1 MVALPEPRPETPRE
15 RQRREA
21 MEDIQRSL
29 LGRQLM
35 GSELTPAGLAAR
47 QREGLET
54 LKGLA
59 VGIPSTILGL
69 PADIIGLPAVIGDLL
84 ARLTGQD
91 PNAVYKELA
100 EMSPEERDA
109 NLLTLAES
117 PQEYAALSEFFNTL
131 EVSVPVPAPR
141 PTEEEREDDDD
152 DFIPPL
158 PMLPGMSNQI
168 FSPPMRR
175 ITRDIQEV
183 AGARGIAKLFGFGDN
198 FQDPGFDAGFTTAEI
213 LTPIPLLD
221 FGIPALMKRG
231 SRSTDLEPLAAPDA
245 PVEPDIIG
253 SASDIGPPRTIDTPL
268 GPTTVFDTVPL
279 PREEPTFDIVEL
291 PEGQPTRLQATG
303 DITDQAPREI
313 DAADVQFDVDFLPPG
328 RDPESAEFMSFGQ
341 EMVHIPTGITVPE
354 NATVRATI
362 EELANFIPENRI
374 DNIPDVGEVY
384 DFSRPDADPALGE
397 TELFQFEEDM
407 FHTETGTRIP
417 AGFTVRGSLDDFV
430 TAGTQQR
437 PARFANRTEV
447 TQRMATTE
455 ETEAVARGEDPA
467 AVAPGAQ
474 APTTLDDIPVVTLPE
489 TRPGRGDEVELR
501 DFNANE
507 EFNIQDVFEIEENSV
522 HVPTGIFV
530 PEGTFVRGNLLD
542 FEVSRGL
549 PTTDQEGIATLP
561 AAEDIIDVE
570 PVAQAALTPVR
581 TEGQQQLRQQA
592 FPITEDEAIFTPTT
606 DVSSLSGRTGIATID
621 DPDPEILQIT
631 GPPADY
637 SPTYQTIDRLEERA
651 YTKEELIEILK
662 AQPES
667 AMRDLKG
674 SGYLEYL
681 ESPYAPAVFD
691 GPADIRLD
699 YAESTPQ
706 LKVRTVTNSEVEDY
720 VNMADPSNAI
730 KPPFTNNRG
739 DIPNV
744 DKQVLLMDSQ
754 ARDRGVII
762 LSNSNTKNFGGR
774 DLSAVHDYFGT
785 SRDGVPGYIAHAR
798 FEYPVRNDGKVVASI
813 NEIQGNTVSTTSR
826 KGSGYQKMTPLMAA
840 RHSEAIKNDGIAD
853 LVEADVILQQY
864 EKNIKQYNDLQKNS
878 FLRNSLLDEKPT
890 QESYERL
897 LENFQRGMNEGKG
910 VFSELSGEPFKGS
923 KVNEDDFYDLVA
935 RTATSEDKAYFDDL
949 FERAGIMGYFDG
961 FDNPERIAT
970 FDDLFMTDDV
980 FQNDTLIRYRVRSE
994 AQRLEND
1001 GELSDELKKELWFLL
1016 ESYYSGPTVDD
1027 FGRRALFGDPGSNY
1041 KPKKYLARM
1050 KRKKTTR
1057 DIKFKKEIDAKF
1069 GEGEYEKIKEAFSI
1083 ISPKVN
1089 MKKSLMDDNFQPAT
1103 VGQPFAVTRDFD
1115 EYMPRLIIQEM
1126 VKRGEVDELIFPNF
1140 EDLMMTGGRSS
1151 FSRDPAKLAGFKN
1164 TYDKGVKKGLNKIK
1178 AEHPEFNFE
1187 IVDNYE
1193 LTPGKV
1199 LDHPVIK
1206 INLRDPAVRAIFEGR
1221 LIRRAKGGA
1230 VDLRPRKMIHSGI
1243 GAMAREVM

>member
-1 MVALPEPRPETPRE
+1 MVALPEPRPETPR
-15 RQRREA
+15 QRKKRESI
-21 MEDIQRSL
+21 ENVQRSL

-35 GSELTPAGLAAR
+35 FDELSPAGQAAR
-47 QREGLET
+47 RAEILPT
-54 LKGLA
+54 LKGIG
-59 VGIPSTILGL
+59 VGIPSTIVGL
-69 PADIIGLPAVIGDLL
+69 PADIIGLPAAIGDLL
-84 ARLTGQD
+84 AKLTGQD

-109 NLLTLAES
+109 NLLSLAQS
-117 PQEYAALSEFFNTL
+117 PQEYAALSEFFNSL
-131 EVSVPVPAPR
+131 GRPVPAPKPR
-141 PTEEEREDDDD
+141 PTGEEEEDDDD
-152 DFIPPL
+152 LIPP
-158 PMLPGMSNQI
+158 MLK
-168 FSPPMRR
+168 
-175 ITRDIQEV
+175 ITRDIQKA
-183 AGARGIAKLFGFGDN
+183 AGAEGIARLAGFGDDFEDPN
-198 FQDPGFDAGFTTAEI
+198 FRQGFTASEV

-221 FGIPALMKRG
+221 FGIPALMRRG
-231 SRSTDLEPLAAPDA
+231 SRSTDLVSDTPQVGFTGE
-245 PVEPDIIG
+245 VEPPVI
-253 SASDIGPPRTIDTPL
+253 P
-268 GPTTVFDTVPL
+268 
-279 PREEPTFDIVEL
+279 EEVAQ
-291 PEGQPTRLQATG
+291 QPTRLQATG
-303 DITDQAPREI
+303 DISLSDLPRSE
-313 DAADVQFDVDFLPPG
+313 VTGLP
-328 RDPESAEFMSFGQ
+328 
-341 EMVHIPTGITVPE
+341 V
-354 NATVRATI
+354 
-362 EELANFIPENRI
+362 L
-374 DNIPDVGEVY
+374 
-384 DFSRPDADPALGE
+384 
-397 TELFQFEEDM
+397 
-407 FHTETGTRIP
+407 
-417 AGFTVRGSLDDFV
+417 
-430 TAGTQQR
+430 
-437 PARFANRTEV
+437 RTEV
-447 TQRMATTE
+447 TERMATPE
-455 ETEAVARGEDPA
+455 ETAAFIRGEDPA

-474 APTTLDDIPVVTLPE
+474 APTTLDDIPVVNLPE
-489 TRPGRGDEVELR
+489 SRPGRGDEVEIR
-501 DFNANE
+501 DFDANE
-507 EFNIQDVFEIEENSV
+507 EFNIQDVFFFFLNSV
-522 HVPTGIFV
+522 HVPTGILV
-530 PEGTFVRGNLLD
+530 SEGTFVRGSILD

-592 FPITEDEAIFTPTT
+592 FPITEDEAIFTPTI
-606 DVSSLSGRTGIATID
+606 DASSLSGRTGIATID

-631 GPPADY
+631 GPPAYY

-706 LKVRTVTNSEVEDY
+706 LKVRTVTNSEVENY

-744 DKQVLLMDSQ
+744 DKQVLLPDSQ

-762 LSNSNTKNFGGR
+762 LSNSNTKNFAGR
-774 DLSAVHDYFGT
+774 ELSAVHDYFGT
-785 SRDGVPGYIAHAR
+785 SRGGVPGYIAHAR
-798 FEYPVRNDGKVVASI
+798 FEYPVRGDGKVVASI

-826 KGSGYQKMTPLMAA
+826 KGSGHQKMTPLMAA
-840 RHSEAIKNDGIAD
+840 RHAEAIKTDGLTN
-853 LVEADVILQQY
+853 LVEADVILKQY
-864 EKNIKQYNDLQKNS
+864 ESRIKQYNNLQKNS
-878 FLRNSLLDEKPT
+878 FLRNNLLDEKPT

-910 VFSELSGEPFKGS
+910 VFSELNSEPFKGS
-923 KVNEDDFYDLVA
+923 KLGEDDFYDLIA
-935 RTATSEDKAYFDDL
+935 RTATPEDKAYFNDL
-949 FERAGIMGYFDG
+949 FERAGILNYFDG
-961 FDNPERIAT
+961 YDNPERIAT

-980 FQNDTLIRYRVRSE
+980 FQNDDLIRMKVKSE
-994 AQRLEND
+994 AQSLERS
-1001 GELSDELKKELWFLL
+1001 GQLSDELKKELWFLL

-1027 FGRRALFGDPGSNY
+1027 FARRALFGDPGSNY

-1057 DIKFKKEIDAKF
+1057 DIKLKKELDAKF
-1069 GEGEYEKIKEAFSI
+1069 GEGEYEKIKEAFTL
-1083 ISPKVN
+1083 ISPEIN
-1089 MKKSLMDDNFQPAT
+1089 LKKSLMDDNFHPAT

-1126 VKRGEVDELIFPNF
+1126 IKRGEVDELIFPNF
-1140 EDLMMTGGRSS
+1140 QDLMAVGGRSS
-1151 FSRDPAKLAGFKN
+1151 FGYDPAKLAGFKN

-1178 AEHPEFNFE
+1178 AENPDFNFE
-1187 IVDNYE
+1187 VVDNYE

-1206 INLRDPAVRAIFEGR
+1206 INLRDPAIRAIFEGR
-1221 LIRRAKGGA
+1221 LIRRAKGGE